1 MGSKA
6 LYLYFRSHLQKT
18 ERETML
24 LIVQCDSGN
33 INGPLAA
40 CARYCVMDEL
50 QKIRET
56 MRFPF
61 HVVFIIQLPRIA
73 GGCFTGFQVR
83 TQYCFF

>member
-1 MGSKA
+1 MF
-6 LYLYFRSHLQKT
+6 FRGHLQKT

-40 CARYCVMDEL
+40 FARYCVMDEL

-83 TQYCFF
+83 THILFLKSQNLS